1 MTPRPPLLIR
11 LSLAL
16 VRAAGLLLPRRHRR
30 AWRQEWEAEIQYE
43 RRALD
48 AGGAPL
54 PEQFALLR
62 RSSGAFADAAWLR
75 RQFTRDAEMLH
86 DLRHALRLLAA
97 RPAFPLVAV
106 FILALGVGSA
116 TAIFSVID
124 ALLLRS
130 APFPSPDRL
139 VAVWE
144 RDTTLDAA
152 RQDVAPANFLAW
164 RERNTTLEA
173 IASVE
178 PWSLDYASGSQ
189 PEILVGTMVSE
200 RFFDILGAIPLHGRL
215 LNEDDHRPG
224 RNNVVVLDHGTWQQR
239 FGGDP
244 AIVGRTVILDSE
256 PVSVVGVLPASFEL
270 TLLPGPVRREFY
282 GPKVFED
289 YERHIT
295 SGWWAAI
302 GRLKPGVSRET
313 AQAEFDAISKQ
324 LAAERPRTN
333 TQITARVDPI
343 DAHLKEPVRPALV
356 AMLVV
361 VGLVLLIACANVANL
376 VLARGVER
384 EREFA
389 VRGALGAGRA
399 RLARQLLTES
409 LLLGAA
415 GTAAGLALAWW
426 LLQAI
431 VAGAPGP
438 APGLDHAV
446 LDWRAVGAAVLLGL
460 GTAAAFGAAP
470 ALHASR
476 ASASDALR
484 DGRSGTGG
492 RRARAL
498 RDGLAVAEIALAMV
512 LVVGAGL
519 AARSFMALVDVDPGF
534 RAKDVAVLQVF
545 AYDRIN
551 DTPAK
556 RVAFFRNTID
566 QMAALPGATGAGAV
580 SAMPFIQANINI
592 EDPITIEGRP
602 QAGAAGNEAPT
613 VFVSAATEGYFDVMG
628 IPLLEGRGFTRH
640 DTADTEQVA
649 LVSESLARRHWP
661 TGSPVG
667 SWVRV
672 PFMGPP
678 RRIKVV
684 GLVGALRHD
693 GYDAPVRDELFL
705 PHAQTGMGS
714 MTYVIGTAGDASSLV
729 EPAKQI
735 VWALDPLQTF
745 YDTATVQDL
754 LATSVAPRRFAL
766 LLVAGFAMVAL
777 ALAAAGV
784 YGVISFTTSLRT
796 REIGVRM
803 ALGAPARSV
812 AALVVGRALL
822 LGAIGVAIGVAGAY
836 VAGRAIASMLFG
848 VPAFD
853 PVTVTA
859 VAALLLAVTG
869 AAAWLPAR
877 RAARV
882 DPLVALRL
890 D

>member
-1 MTPRPPLLIR
+1 MTTRPPLLVR

-30 AWRQEWEAEIQYE
+30 VWRQEWEAEIRYE
-43 RRALD
+43 HRALD

-54 PEQFALLR
+54 PGQLALLR

-86 DLRHALRLLAA
+86 DLRHAIRLLAA

-106 FILALGVGSA
+106 FILALGVGSS

-124 ALLLRS
+124 ALLLRE

-139 VAVWE
+139 VAIWE
-144 RDTTLDAA
+144 RDMASDAA

-173 IASVE
+173 LASVE
-178 PWSLDYASGSQ
+178 PWSLDYAGGGQ
-189 PEILVGTMVSE
+189 PEILVGSMVSE
-200 RFFDILGAIPLHGRL
+200 RFFDILGVAPLHGRL
-215 LNEDDHRPG
+215 LSDDDHQPG
-224 RNNVVVLDHGTWQQR
+224 RNNVIVLDHGAWQRR
-239 FGGDP
+239 FGADP
-244 AIVGRTVILDSE
+244 GIVGRTVILDSK
-256 PVSVVGVLPASFEL
+256 PVTVVGVLPASFEL
-270 TLLPGPVRREFY
+270 TLLPGPVRRDFY
-282 GPKVFED
+282 GPKVFEN
-289 YERHIT
+289 YERHVY

-302 GRLKPGVSRET
+302 GRLKPGVTRET
-313 AQAEFDAISKQ
+313 AQAEFDAISTQ
-324 LAAERPRTN
+324 LAAEQPRTN
-333 TQITARVDPI
+333 AQITARVDAI
-343 DAHLKEPVRPALV
+343 DAHLKDPVRPALV
-356 AMLVV
+356 AMLAV

-389 VRGALGAGRA
+389 VRSAMGAGRS
-399 RLARQLLTES
+399 RLMRQMLTES
-409 LLLGAA
+409 LLLGAL
-415 GTAAGLALAWW
+415 GTAGGLALAWW

-438 APGLDHAV
+438 SPGLDHAG
-446 LDWRAVGAAVLLGL
+446 LDSRVVAVAVLLGL
-460 GTAAAFGAAP
+460 GTAALFGAAP

-492 RRARAL
+492 KRARAV

-545 AYDRIN
+545 AFDRIN

-556 RVAFFRNTID
+556 RVAFFRHTVD

-580 SAMPFIQANINI
+580 SAMPFIEANINI
-592 EDPITIEGRP
+592 EETLAIEGR
-602 QAGAAGNEAPT
+602 AAGGEAAPT
-613 VFVSAATEGYFDVMG
+613 VYMTVATDGYFDVMG
-628 IPLLEGRGFTRH
+628 IPILAGRDFTRH
-640 DTADTEQVA
+640 DTATTEPVA
-649 LVSESLARRHWP
+649 LVSESLARRQWGGGNP
-661 TGSPVG
+661 IGARVQIDYMGSLR
-667 SWVRV
+667 RV
-672 PFMGPP
+672 T
-678 RRIKVV
+678 VV
-684 GLVGALRHD
+684 GVVGALRHD

-714 MTYVIGTAGDASSLV
+714 MTYVVGAAGDASSLI

-735 VWALDPLQTF
+735 VWALDPMQTF

-754 LATSVAPRRFAL
+754 LAASVAPRRFAL
-766 LLVAGFAMVAL
+766 LLVAGFAVVAL
-777 ALAAAGV
+777 TLAAAGV

-796 REIGVRM
+796 REIGVRL
-803 ALGAPARSV
+803 ALGASAQSV

-822 LGAIGVAIGVAGAY
+822 LGGIGVALGAGGAY
-836 VAGRAIASMLFG
+836 VAGRAVASMLFG

-859 VAALLLAVTG
+859 VAALLLAVTA

-877 RAARV
+877 RAAAV
-882 DPLVALRL
+882 DPLVALRAG
-890 D
+890 